1 MDEFHRLGPEWQ
13 SLFDQINDALP
24 FATFEWAIAWWA
36 HLRRRSG
43 ALRDALQLFVVRD
56 SDGTAVAIAP
66 MMYTEVRVA
75 GVRVARIL
83 QPFGADPNITEVRGM
98 LVAAEREA
106 EAVEALACY
115 VTARDA
121 QSWVQW
127 CGIRREG
134 NALGRLE
141 SVRPTTMT
149 RETPTF
155 VIALPASWDEF
166 RKTFPRNLRESLRKC
181 YNSLA
186 RDGHAWSFRVIDE
199 LTELGPA
206 VDRLIALHGARA
218 ARTDTVR
225 HRDCFDDP
233 AARNF
238 LHEVTTRLAER
249 RTVRVFQL
257 EIAGEIVATRLG
269 FVFGDRMYLYYSGY
283 DPAWGPYSV
292 MTTVVAEALRYAIAG
307 SIKGANLS
315 TGPDESKLR
324 WRPTMVEYV
333 DARVVSSRVYAR
345 VIHRALHGSA
355 RRILQRIAR
364 RG

>member
-13 SLFDQINDALP
+13 SLFDRIDDALP
-24 FATFEWAIAWWA
+24 FVTFEWAIAWWT

-66 MMYTEVRVA
+66 MMYTDVRIA

-106 EAVEALACY
+106 EAVEALARY

-121 QSWVQW
+121 ESWVQW
-127 CGIRREG
+127 CGIRRQG
-134 NALGRLE
+134 NAFGRLE
-141 SVRPTTMT
+141 SVRPATMT

-155 VIALPASWDEF
+155 VITLPASWDEF

-186 RDGHAWSFRVIDE
+186 RDGHDWSFRVIAE

-206 VDRLIALHGARA
+206 VNRLIALHGARA
-218 ARTDTVR
+218 ARTDTVQ

-238 LHEVTTRLAER
+238 LHEVATRLAER
-249 RTVRVFQL
+249 RAVRVFQV
-257 EIAGEIVATRLG
+257 EIAGEVVATRIG
-269 FVFGDRMYLYYSGY
+269 FVFRDRMYLYYSGY
-283 DPAWGPYSV
+283 DPAWGRYSV
-292 MTTVVAEALRYAIAG
+292 MTTVVAEALRYAITG
-307 SIKGANLS
+307 GITGANLS

-324 WRPTMVEYV
+324 WRPTMVEYI
-333 DARVVSSRVYAR
+333 DARVVSRHAYAR
-345 VIHRALHGSA
+345 VIHGVLHGSA
-355 RRILQRIAR
+355 RRTLQRIAR